1 MRKRYLTVFFLLHAS
16 LIRAQFYTLE
26 TEEMRIIYY
35 GKAYAYLVP
44 HVARCTQNALQFHK
58 NLFDYRPSEK
68 ITVLLHDFSD
78 YGDAGADALPK
89 NHISIAIAP
98 YNYVYETVPANERM
112 NSTLNHEIVHI
123 AANDRAAAADRFFRT
138 IFFGKVSTTAEQP
151 LTILYSNLTNPRRYA
166 PRWYHEGIAVFMETW
181 MAGGLGR
188 ALGAYDEMVF
198 RTIVLDSGIIYDR
211 VGLES
216 EGTKVDFQVGVN
228 SYLYGTRFMSYLA
241 YQYGPDLLIQWV
253 TRSKNSSAYFA
264 SEFRNVYHRSLDDA
278 WMQWIGWE
286 RRFQGSNLD
295 SIRQNPVTPYRAVS
309 DKALGSV
316 SRAFYDSSRNYFY
329 VGVNYPGQVP
339 HLAMLKANHHEINHL
354 LDIKG
359 AVLYSVSS
367 VAYDDSKKI
376 LFYTTDNNDWRDLN
390 AFDLKTNSSRLLLKD
405 ARVGDLAYN
414 RADRS
419 VWGIR
424 HYNGI
429 STLVRMPFP
438 YSEWNQVYSW
448 PYGKDMYDLDIS
460 PDGKSLSGALAEISG
475 RQTLIMMNTEKLLNG
490 DTSYETLFD
499 FENSIPSNFVFSAD
513 GKYLYGASYFTGVS
527 NIFRYDIPAKQ
538 MDAVTNAETG
548 FFRPVPIGDD
558 SLMVFKYASKGFVPV
573 MISNKPVENVSAI
586 NFLGQ
591 KIVEK
596 YPLVKQWNLDSPAKI
611 QIDSLTTYSGSY
623 SAAKHFGFASAY
635 PVAEGYKNFQAYGMR
650 LNFSDP
656 MGLYTLDVTTS
667 YTPDAQLAK
676 NERWHVTANYSHL
689 NWKAS
694 FDYNGADFYDLFGP
708 TKTSRKGYALGINYN
723 KSLLYDEPKVADLNV
738 GVTGYGGLERLPDY
752 QNIGTT
758 YDRFVSSTISYNY
771 KYLRSSL
778 GAVDHEKGHKWQ
790 IVSGNT
796 YVNGKVFPR
805 LHNNLDLGIPLPL
818 DHSSVWLRSSIG
830 KAFGPRS
837 NPFANFYFGGFG
849 NNWVDHTS
857 ETQYREYYS
866 FPGAG
871 LNEIGGNN
879 FAKLL
884 AEWVLPPLRFRH
896 IGFPSFYATW
906 ARLEIFTSGI
916 TTNIENKNGNR
927 SLYNVGSQL
936 DLRIMMLSYL
946 KLTLSV
952 GYARAYE
959 KHQPVSREW
968 MVSLKIL

>member
-1 MRKRYLTVFFLLHAS
+1 MRKRHLTLFLLLHAS
-16 LIRAQFYTLE
+16 LVRAQFYSLE
-26 TEEMRIIYY
+26 TEEIRIIYY
-35 GKAYAYLVP
+35 GRACSYLVP

-58 NLFDYRPSEK
+58 KLFNYCPAEK
-68 ITVLLHDFSD
+68 VTVLLHDFSD

-89 NHISIAIAP
+89 NHVTIAIAP

-112 NSTLNHEIVHI
+112 NSTMNHEIVHI
-123 AANDRAAAADRFFRT
+123 AANDGAAASDRFFRS

-166 PRWYHEGIAVFMETW
+166 PRWYQEGIAVFMETW

-198 RTIVLDSGIIYDR
+198 RTIVLDSGTIYDR

-241 YQYGPDLLIQWV
+241 YQYGPDRLIQWV
-253 TRSKNSSAYFA
+253 TRSNNSSSFFA
-264 SEFRNVYHRSLDDA
+264 FEFEKIYQLPLDEA
-278 WMQWIGWE
+278 WKQWIDWE
-286 RRFQGSNLD
+286 RRFQTSNLD
-295 SIRQNPVTPYRAVS
+295 SIRQNLITSYRPLS
-309 DKALGSV
+309 DKTLGSV
-316 SRAFYDSSRNYFY
+316 SRAWYDPSKNCFYL
-329 VGVNYPGQVP
+329 GVNYPGQVP
-339 HLAMLKANHHEINHL
+339 HLAKLNANDHEITNLH
-354 LDIKG
+354 DIKG

-367 VAYDDSKKI
+367 VAYDDAKGI

-390 AFDLKTNSSRLLLKD
+390 AFDLKTNDSRLLLND
-405 ARVGDLAYN
+405 VRVGDLAFN

-429 STLVRMPFP
+429 STIVRMPYP
-438 YSEWNQVYSW
+438 YSEWNQIYSW

-460 PDGKSLSGALAEISG
+460 PDGKNLSGALAEISG
-475 RQTLIMMNTEKLLNG
+475 RQTLIMMNIEKLLNG

-513 GKYLYGASYFTGVS
+513 GQYLYGASYYTGVS
-527 NIFRYDIPAKQ
+527 NIFRYNMAAKQ
-538 MDAVTNAETG
+538 MDVVTNAESG
-548 FFRPVPIGDD
+548 FFRPVPVGND
-558 SLMVFKYASKGFVPV
+558 SLLVFKYASKGFIPV
-573 MISNKPVENVSAI
+573 MISNKPAENVSAI

-591 KIVEK
+591 KIVEEH
-596 YPLVKQWNLDSPAKI
+596 PLVTRWNLDSPAKI
-611 QIDSLTTYSGSY
+611 PIDSLTTYTGPY
-623 SAAKHFGFASAY
+623 SAVKHFGFVSAY
-635 PVAEGYKNFQAYGMR
+635 PVAEGYKNFKAYGMR

-656 MGLYTLDVTTS
+656 MGLYTLNVTTS
-667 YTPDAQLAK
+667 YTPYAQLAR
-676 NERWHVTANYSHL
+676 NERWHAAANYSHL
-689 NWKAS
+689 NWKAI
-694 FDYNGADFYDLFGP
+694 FEYNGADFYDLFGP
-708 TKTSRKGYALGINYN
+708 TKTSRKGYALGVNYD
-723 KSLLYDEPKVADLNV
+723 KSLLYDEPKTADINI
-738 GVTGYGGLERLPDY
+738 GVTGYWGLERLPDY

-758 YDRFVSSTISYNY
+758 YDRFVSSTITYHY
-771 KYLRSSL
+771 KHLRSSL

-805 LHNNLDLGIPLPL
+805 LYHNLDFGIPLPV
-818 DHSSVWLRSSIG
+818 DHSSVWLRSSFG
-830 KAFGPRS
+830 KSFGERS

-866 FPGAG
+866 FPGVK
-871 LNEIGGNN
+871 LNAIGGTSYG
-879 FAKLL
+879 KLL
-884 AEWVLPPLRFRH
+884 TEWVLPPLRFRH

-906 ARLEIFTSGI
+906 ARLEVFTSWI
-916 TTNIENKNGNR
+916 TTNFGGKSNKR

-936 DLRIMMLSYL
+936 DLRFMMMSYL

-959 KHQPVSREW
+959 KQQPVSREW